1 MVNVIERKTA
11 KSVTPGKLD
20 SKGGKFA
27 KSMSRLAKLRS
38 KSRSKNPLQVGNVL
52 TKKAPMKGGATY
64 GSKVNKPEGSGILN
78 TSKGQLALNPEQ
90 Q

>member
-27 KSMSRLAKLRS
+27 RSMSRLAKLRS

-52 TKKAPMKGGATY
+52 TKKAPMKGTVAFT
-64 GSKVNKPEGSGILN
+64 SKAPKSDKMD
-78 TSKGQLALNPEQ
+78 TTKGQLALNPKQ